1 MGWRGVDDATYT
13 PRVRRY
19 EPKPLGIACCRSSGT
34 LDVTR
39 FAHIT
44 DLHVVP
50 RGDTLH
56 GLDSIGRV
64 EDCIADIN
72 RHREQ
77 LSFCVFTG
85 DLVDRG
91 DHESYGV
98 LRELL
103 QTLTVPYHL
112 ILGNHDRRRA
122 FYAIFPEQPRDPN
135 GFLQF
140 RVQTRDTVMLFLDT
154 LDEGRS
160 AGAYCRSRQRWLAE
174 RLAEAAGLPVYVFMH
189 HPPFDIRM
197 PSLDRMKLDD
207 GNRLA
212 EVLGSGDVRHL
223 FFGHVHRSLS
233 GSWHGIPF
241 SALPSTNHQI
251 ATDFETVSPMPYSHG
266 PPAYAF
272 VELRE
277 QFVLVNQHPYL
288 HQHPRRL
295 PDGTW
300 SG

>member
-1 MGWRGVDDATYT
+1 M
-13 PRVRRY
+13 
-19 EPKPLGIACCRSSGT
+19 
-34 LDVTR
+34 R
-39 FAHIT
+39 FAHVT

-56 GLDSIGRV
+56 GLDAIHRV
-64 EDCIADIN
+64 ETCIADIN
-72 RHREQ
+72 RHRKR
-77 LSFCVFTG
+77 LDFCVFTG
-85 DLVDRG
+85 DLVERG
-91 DHESYGV
+91 DHDSYAV

-103 QTLTVPYHL
+103 GALQLPYHL
-112 ILGNHDRRRA
+112 ILGNHDRRGA
-122 FYAIFPEQPRDPN
+122 FLELFPEQPRDDN
-135 GFLQF
+135 GFVQF
-140 RVQTRDTVMLFLDT
+140 RVDTDDGVLLFLDT

-160 AGAYCRSRQRWLAE
+160 AGAYCVERRRWLDAQF
-174 RLAEAAGLPVYVFMH
+174 AAAARAPVYLFMH

-197 PSLDRMKLDD
+197 PSLDRMKLHD
-207 GNRLA
+207 GARFA
-212 EVLGSGDVRHL
+212 EALDGGDVRHL

-233 GSWHGIPF
+233 GSWKGIPF

-272 VELRE
+272 VEV
-277 QFVLVNQHPYL
+277 QDGFVLVNQHPYL
-288 HQHPRRL
+288 HEHPRRL